1 MTIWT
6 LFEVILASDSEKK
19 PEKDRS
25 RKTCF
30 LENVEMLVRG
40 AITTSERSGD
50 VRPRRPDGAILKG
63 NQRRGSK
70 KHDI

>member
-19 PEKDRS
+19 LEKARS
-25 RKTCF
+25 RIMCF
-30 LENVEMLVRG
+30 FGEGQNACPG
-40 AITTSERSGD
+40 AITTSKRSGD
-50 VRPRRPDGAILKG
+50 VRPRRPDGAILEG